1 MVPQQMKL
9 ISLLVP
15 DTSTLQ
21 DAYFQTIRQNT
32 SMSTSCQ
39 IHNNVQ
45 YLKCC
50 ELVTCPEIQYH
61 TITVTNDNHISYTSA
76 TNPQKCHKEKLTN
89 HICNTDN
96 LFWSLSQPQK

>member
-1 MVPQQMKL
+1 MPQYLFHVVPQQMKL
-9 ISLLVP
+9 VSLTTP

-21 DAYFQTIRQNT
+21 DGYFQTTTQNT

-39 IHNNVQ
+39 VHNNVQ

-61 TITVTNDNHISYTSA
+61 TIT
-76 TNPQKCHKEKLTN
+76 
-89 HICNTDN
+89 
-96 LFWSLSQPQK
+96 

>member
-9 ISLLVP
+9 ISLPVP

-21 DAYFQTIRQNT
+21 DGYFQTITQKT

-39 IHNNVQ
+39 VHNNVQ
-45 YLKCC
+45 YLKCH

-61 TITVTNDNHISYTSA
+61 TITGTYDNNISYTST
-76 TNPQKCHKEKLTN
+76 TNPLKCHKET
-89 HICNTDN
+89 
-96 LFWSLSQPQK
+96 